1 MEMIIECC
9 REIQSST
16 GHETRRVFAR
26 VGESLTDALDKI
38 RAHETRMNKTHE
50 QQVMALNQITQRK
63 KGLATELRAVID
75 RVKAMDYESKDL
87 SNAIHAKEH
96 DYEEKMRDAT
106 GQAQL
111 QKIKQ
116 AIVELKAEVRNDS
129 LQEGVMNNLLF
140 SCAGMRRGQ
149 HHLYDEMADPVKV
162 SETGT
167 KNNTEEA

>member
-1 MEMIIECC
+1 M
-9 REIQSST
+9 
-16 GHETRRVFAR
+16 
-26 VGESLTDALDKI
+26 
-38 RAHETRMNKTHE
+38 
-50 QQVMALNQITQRK
+50 
-63 KGLATELRAVID
+63 ID

-87 SNAIHAKEH
+87 RNAIHAKEH

-111 QKIKQ
+111 QKLKQ

-129 LQEGVMNNLLF
+129 LQEGIMNNLLF